1 MRKIMHDNSPVINDI
16 RRVSRLVNGN
26 LALKISECL
35 RTAGLHAMVVYRFG
49 KWTSRQIIP
58 LRIIFTPVYFILNSI
73 IKIAWGIEI
82 PRAATIGAG
91 NYIGHFGGIIISP
104 KAKIGSGCSIS
115 HGVTIGISG
124 HGTNRGVPTIGDN
137 VYIGPGAK
145 LIGPISIG
153 NRVNIG
159 PNVVIHQ
166 DIPDDCTVVLDPG
179 FKIIS
184 RIRHE
189 IIL

>member
-1 MRKIMHDNSPVINDI
+1 MEKIMYENLPVINDI

-26 LALKISECL
+26 LASKFLECL
-35 RTAGLHAMVVYRFG
+35 RTAGLHAMIVYRFG
-49 KWTSRQIIP
+49 KWTSRQKIL
-58 LRIIFTPVYFILNSI
+58 LRIIFNPVYFILNTV
-73 IKIAWGIEI
+73 IKVAWGIEI
-82 PRAATIGAG
+82 PRAAIIGPG

-124 HGTNRGVPTIGDN
+124 HGANRGVPTIGDN

-145 LIGPISIG
+145 LIGPINIG

-166 DIPDDCTVVLDPG
+166 DIPDDSVVVLDPG

-184 RIRHE
+184 RIKHE
-189 IIL
+189 NI